1 MRIIRSQRGRVAVRM
16 ELVIRCEY
24 GSIIPWVR
32 RLDDGRLTTVAGPDR
47 LTLST
52 PAAVD
57 GENLRTIA
65 EFETS
70 AGEEIPFSLTWSP
83 SYQALQMSVMR
94 AYLAERCEFG
104 PAHLVEK
111 DVLHA
116 DHSAWR
122 AAVGLHPVD
131 KVWFGRHLRA
141 AYPKVGHYRPDRRS
155 YEAHRRQLYR
165 GLRLL
170 TP

>member
-1 MRIIRSQRGRVAVRM
+1 MRYHERPYVFGATTERETCPPELIGSSEWHFVGCGAIDLSGLARDRDQFWAEILVRYCS
-16 ELVIRCEY
+16 RAHP
-24 GSIIPWVR
+24 G
-32 RLDDGRLTTVAGPDR
+32 
-47 LTLST
+47 
-52 PAAVD
+52 VD
-57 GENLRTIA
+57 
-65 EFETS
+65 
-70 AGEEIPFSLTWSP
+70 
-83 SYQALQMSVMR
+83 ALQIAPRAVGAMRDEISVMR

-111 DVLHA
+111 DALYA

-141 AYPKVGHYRPDRRS
+141 AYPKVGHYRPDKRS
-155 YEAHRRQLYR
+155 HEPHRRQLYR